1 MHDKDRTANLLGAA
15 ALALSDLLVAGVTRA
30 AGVSASGAAALVTLS
45 DFPGLSVT
53 ELGRRVGLSQS
64 ASARMVDSLEAGG
77 LVERHP
83 RAGREVTVHLTRRG
97 TQATRRL
104 LAARGSP
111 LADVIAGL
119 EEADQHALARLL
131 PRLLARLY
139 EHVGDAELMC
149 RLCDRASCMA
159 AAPCPVG
166 AAERERRR

>member
-1 MHDKDRTANLLGAA
+1 MNRTANLLGAA
-15 ALALSDLLVAGVTRA
+15 ALALSDSLVAGATRA

-53 ELGRRVGLSQS
+53 ELGRRVGLSQP

-77 LVERHP
+77 LAERSP
-83 RAGREVTVHLTRRG
+83 RAGREVTVHLTEAG

-111 LADVIAGL
+111 LTDVVASL
-119 EEADQHALARLL
+119 EERDRQALAQVL

-139 EHVGDAELMC
+139 QRVGDAEFMC

-159 AAPCPVG
+159 DTPCPVG
-166 AAERERRR
+166 AAERERLG